1 VVLHLFTP
9 LQLVVVV
16 VLGLELHNQVQVL
29 VESLGV
35 GLLQLHL
42 V

>member
-1 VVLHLFTP
+1 MQS
-9 LQLVVVV
+9 QLVVAV

-35 GLLQLHL
+35 GLL
-42 V
+42 